1 MFLLWSIY
9 KNGRG
14 KKWEYENTVAACYKK
29 SCLKGFFAH
38 TFYIDIIIKNK
49 YNRNATS
56 WDYSLKT
63 HLHNYNKM
71 KQMNIGKSGVVVENG
86 EIAEINKR
94 IKTLLEKEKVYLQMG
109 VQGIMTNELAHQHN
123 LIIEAI

>member
-1 MFLLWSIY
+1 MLLGCCDEVFLLWSIY

-63 HLHNYNKM
+63 QPTQLNTLYDGYNSGRIISNRHLFLFH
-71 KQMNIGKSGVVVENG
+71 
-86 EIAEINKR
+86 
-94 IKTLLEKEKVYLQMG
+94 
-109 VQGIMTNELAHQHN
+109 QG
-123 LIIEAI
+123 